1 MSSWIIEDKTINKLV
16 NFFVTCAYSKE
27 EYKPEITKEINK
39 FGYNLE
45 YNGNDKNPDAN
56 NLGQKMKVLN
66 KKAWN
71 YRYNEK
77 GGFGLFKLDDK
88 INEYNIYQILK
99 SLQCF
104 LYQCSEGETP
114 KEDLYKMFERIERI
128 LINHIVMNLD
138 DYKKAKWE

>member
-27 EYKPEITKEINK
+27 EYKPEVTREINK

-45 YNGNDKNPDAN
+45 YDENEKNPDAN
-56 NLGQKMKVLN
+56 NLGQRMKVLN

-71 YRYNEK
+71 YCYNEK
-77 GGFGLFKLDDK
+77 GDFGLFKHDEN

-99 SLQCF
+99 SLDCF
-104 LYQCSEGETP
+104 LYQCLEGDIP
-114 KEDLYKMFERIERI
+114 KDNLYKTLKNISKI
-128 LINHIVMNLD
+128 LTNHIINNLE